1 MRRAPKKK
9 LRFGNESTAI
19 AGAATAKLED
29 DSFARAD

>member
-19 AGAATAKLED
+19 ASAATAKMEG
-29 DSFARAD
+29 DSFAHAD